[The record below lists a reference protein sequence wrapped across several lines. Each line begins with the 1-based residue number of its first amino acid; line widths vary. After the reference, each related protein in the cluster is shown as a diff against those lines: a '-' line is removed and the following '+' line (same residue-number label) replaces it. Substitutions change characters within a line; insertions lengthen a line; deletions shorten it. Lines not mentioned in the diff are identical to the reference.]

1 MPTNSVYQP
10 TTVTF
15 ENSNSLIAQTR
26 SSSRLK
32 IIFHKTWMK
41 ILLLIGGL
49 LFLAVG
55 LVIFCLG
62 TVDFEDVMTNDDIV
76 TEFPHEKEFDITL
89 IILGL
94 FFASLGLVLLGNKLS
109 HVILHAMLHMLFS
122 ILPLYYFIFSI
133 TLSRSLYKAHRALEE
148 KLHNDLSM
156 FRQTKASPRTSTTRT

>member
-62 TVDFEDVMTNDDIV
+62 FIDYEDSMTNDGDMSS
-76 TEFPHEKEFDITL
+76 EFPREKEFDITL
-89 IILGL
+89 IILGV
-94 FFASLGLVLLGNKLS
+94 FFASLGFVLLGNKNIRLD
-109 HVILHAMLHMLFS
+109 
-122 ILPLYYFIFSI
+122 YYDNLIFSI
-133 TLSRSLYKAHRALEE
+133 YHSLLYSQAY
-148 KLHNDLSM
+148 
-156 FRQTKASPRTSTTRT
+156 T

>member
-62 TVDFEDVMTNDDIV
+62 TIDYEDSVTNDGDMSS
-76 TEFPHEKEFDITL
+76 EFPHEKEFDTTL
-89 IILGL
+89 IILGV
-94 FFASLGLVLLGNKLS
+94 FFASLGFVLLGNTS
-109 HVILHAMLHMLFS
+109 HHIR
-122 ILPLYYFIFSI
+122 Y
-133 TLSRSLYKAHRALEE
+133 
-148 KLHNDLSM
+148 DLL
-156 FRQTKASPRTSTTRT
+156 

>member
-49 LFLAVG
+49 LFLAIG

-62 TVDFEDVMTNDDIV
+62 TIDYEDSVTNEGGMDMSS
-76 TEFPHEKEFDITL
+76 EFPREKEFDITL
-89 IILGL
+89 IILGV
-94 FFASLGLVLLGNKLS
+94 FFASLGFVLLGNKS
-109 HVILHAMLHMLFS
+109 H
-122 ILPLYYFIFSI
+122 
-133 TLSRSLYKAHRALEE
+133 T
-148 KLHNDLSM
+148 
-156 FRQTKASPRTSTTRT
+156 